1 MPSRRRSRSKNLNN
15 NLSDVQRRLRSLER
29 RPVRTK
35 LASRVVTKAAIA
47 PNSVSEDEVS
57 FGTAVVVPPGEDI
70 NDVVGQIENP
80 KDGLLVVDTDS
91 GSSKLYSQEDD
102 TYVDITDP
110 IAQGTAEDAQQA
122 ADDAAADALAAQQAA
137 DDAAFDAAAALS
149 AAGTASTAASN
160 AQTSANGK
168 NKVFRQTSVPTATA
182 IGDIWFHEND
192 PLGNIGTKGGDTP
205 KRWNGTAWVTFG
217 LNYLAVT
224 SLDAGDIVT
233 GTLEAITV
241 RTSLSGERRIEL
253 NNQDDILFFKS
264 SGQIGVITGINA
276 GWDGGEDEGTYNIN
290 TGILIAAVSTSPTQ
304 GAPAYPSLAVSGTF
318 TDPNSG
324 DVSIPGAYVFGDSDT
339 YLAAETGSVYTVGAG
354 FTSYADIVLF
364 NTSDAAGMYTEVAGP
379 LVLSGTE
386 TVVAS
391 STAPTAPPT
400 SGQAW
405 TMRFHYT

>member
-91 GSSKLYSQEDD
+91 GSSKLYSQKEDS
-102 TYVDITDP
+102 YVDITDP
-110 IAQGTAEDAQQA
+110 VAQTAADDAQQA
-122 ADDAAADALAAQQAA
+122 ADAAAADALAAQQAA
-137 DDAAFDAAAALS
+137 EDAAFDAAAALS
-149 AAGTASTAASN
+149 AAGSASTAASN

-168 NKVFRQTSVPTATA
+168 NKVFRQTTPPTATA
-182 IGDIWFHEND
+182 IGDIWFHQDD
-192 PLGNIGTKGGDTP
+192 PAGNVGSKGGDTP

-241 RTSLSGERRIEL
+241 RTSLTGERRIEL
-253 NNQDDILFFKS
+253 SNQDDILFFKS
-264 SGQIGVITGINA
+264 SAQIGVITGINA
-276 GWDGGEDEGTYNIN
+276 GWSGGEQDGSYSIAEGV
-290 TGILIAAVSTSPTQ
+290 LIAAGPSSPNQ
-304 GAPAYPSLAVSGTF
+304 GAASYPSLVVSAAT
-318 TDPNSG
+318 SG
-324 DVSIPGAYVFGDSDT
+324 AIEGAYVFGDADS
-339 YLAAETGSVYTVGAG
+339 YLAAETGSIYTVGAG
-354 FTSYADIVLF
+354 FTSYADIILF